1 MRPITLLE
9 QIATAALALVILS
22 LGWIML
28 MAAQPTWLRL
38 KSVQMEVLLV
48 LGLLIAALLL
58 VSTVA
63 LRQTRR

>member
-1 MRPITLLE
+1 
-9 QIATAALALVILS
+9 
-22 LGWIML
+22 